1 MIQYGN
7 GMIGFFDN
15 AEQSDPTYDPP
26 HNAPCVVCGEPVCHP
41 MKTISL
47 MWQDGADN
55 KSYFYRSH
63 KACYEKN
70 PAAADKAALDLI
82 QGMVQ

>member
-26 HNAPCVVCGEPVCHP
+26 HNAPCVVCGARAAWAA
-41 MKTISL
+41 L
-47 MWQDGADN
+47 
-55 KSYFYRSH
+55 
-63 KACYEKN
+63 
-70 PAAADKAALDLI
+70 AAAAASWAAWAAYKQIASVFFACIDAI
-82 QGMVQ
+82 